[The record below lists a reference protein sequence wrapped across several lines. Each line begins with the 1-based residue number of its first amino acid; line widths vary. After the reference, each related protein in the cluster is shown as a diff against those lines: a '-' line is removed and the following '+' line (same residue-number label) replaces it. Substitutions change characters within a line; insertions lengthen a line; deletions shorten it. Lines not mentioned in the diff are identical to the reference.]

1 MNSPTLK
8 MIYYILFPILVLSYP
23 LGRMVEKIWLSA
35 VSDIFIWMGALW
47 LAIMLYLF
55 LACLVF
61 DLLRGFSLIFPL
73 VRKIVNFS
81 SDHSTIVCLAT
92 IAIVLMTVG
101 WGLIN
106 ALIPRVQSL
115 ELVIPKTT
123 AIQKMKVVAVSDI
136 HLGTIVGK
144 QRFCQIISKINSLS
158 PDLVLLAGDVVDE
171 DLAPVIKQDLGSALS
186 TIQSKYGVFAVTG
199 NHEYIGG
206 VDAATDYLQNY
217 GVSVLRDSVVK
228 IVDSIYL
235 IGREDRSIRR
245 FSGKAR
251 TSLDSLMQGVDR
263 NYPCFLLDHQ
273 PFELS
278 EAARNGIDLQICGH
292 THHGQLWPLNLITR
306 MVYEKSWG
314 YLKRGDTHYYISSG
328 AGTWGPPV
336 RIGNYPEIVEIVVHF
351 LE

>member
-1 MNSPTLK
+1 
-8 MIYYILFPILVLSYP
+8 
-23 LGRMVEKIWLSA
+23 
-35 VSDIFIWMGALW
+35 
-47 LAIMLYLF
+47 
-55 LACLVF
+55 
-61 DLLRGFSLIFPL
+61 
-73 VRKIVNFS
+73 
-81 SDHSTIVCLAT
+81 
-92 IAIVLMTVG
+92 
-101 WGLIN
+101 
-106 ALIPRVQSL
+106 
-115 ELVIPKTT
+115 
-123 AIQKMKVVAVSDI
+123 
-136 HLGTIVGK
+136 
-144 QRFCQIISKINSLS
+144 
-158 PDLVLLAGDVVDE
+158 
-171 DLAPVIKQDLGSALS
+171 LS

-306 MVYEKSWG
+306 MLYEKSWG

-336 RIGNYPEIVEIVVHF
+336 RIGNHPEIVEIVVHF